1 MIQRIA
7 LLFALMLSLSASAQ
21 IAIDYPYNPDSDGD
35 EVIGTVDLLS
45 LLTVFGMD
53 FELDSIYVD
62 GVGLETFLLD
72 LTEAVLELQENGTGA
87 GYGVVSIYENPDES
101 LTFVFSDSTE
111 FVSPPL
117 PGVQGPTGPA
127 GPEGP
132 QGPQGLTGEAGAT
145 GPVGPQGPEGPQGLQ
160 GEVGAVGPTG
170 PQGEQGA
177 TGPAGPEGPQGPQGE
192 DGTDASFPEGETE
205 GQILIWYGESWIMA
219 IPISG
224 CTLPEACNYDIEA
237 NVLDVSKCIL
247 VDECGVCEGPGA
259 VYECGCTDIPAGD
272 CDCDGNQL
280 DALNVCGGGCAM
292 DADGD
297 GICDDGD
304 DCIGEA
310 DECGVCNGPGAIYEC
325 GCSDIEPGT
334 CDCEG
339 NTLDALGVCNGSCT
353 ADADEDG
360 ICDDVD
366 DCVGTLDALGVCN
379 GSCSADTDAD
389 GICDTVDECVG
400 FYDALGT
407 CNGSCDSDVDED
419 GICDDV
425 DDCVGT
431 FDALGVCNGD
441 CSSDVDSDGVC
452 DDDQS
457 FPYLEAEVHAVSE
470 FGTTYRVYAHFENA
484 LDECLALYAVGSAE
498 SNPVELELE
507 VTTSFYQSP
516 IGANLGSDLNPAFFT
531 WFPELEYDSW
541 LTIGSE
547 SMNDEPV
554 SYVGMNDAF
563 SAFNEGNGFIL
574 NTPVG
579 GSWYVTPTSNPLAVA
594 GDDGTVLL
602 AQLTVENDGLGDVGV
617 VSGLWNIQWRRDGAS
632 FNEEQ
637 LEFTTCGSSPCEIGG
652 CTYEVAC
659 NFNPL
664 ATVNDGSC
672 EFLSCHGCTDSDACN
687 YSPSATFDNGS
698 CWYADPSYDCDYNC
712 LIDSDGD
719 GVCDGLE
726 IFGCTLEEACNFDP
740 GATELDD
747 SCQYL
752 DECGVCGGS
761 AILGCTDPTACNF
774 DPEAGCD
781 DGSCAT
787 DGQVGCL
794 DEAACNYNPEAVCS
808 DGSCTYPGC
817 ENPLADNYDEAA
829 GCDDGSCVVSG
840 CTVDLACN
848 YEPTANV
855 DDNSCEFGTCPGCN
869 DPSDFSYNPTST
881 NDSLCGTAA
890 LFTNCGADGQ
900 FGPTQLQC
908 NQEYGADVVNSDGGI
923 QQWTV
928 SLSGIYRIEAFGAKG
943 GDGYED
949 GFIPGGKGAF
959 MSGVFSLEAG
969 TELSI
974 VVGQEGTTSSGG
986 GGGGGSFV
994 WVSDS
999 ETPLIVA
1006 GAGGGA
1012 GDSDQVYSSNGA
1024 HGVDGQTGLN
1034 GTDSKEQT
1042 GLGGVGGHGG
1052 ESPNCAY
1059 CGGGGAGWL
1068 SDGGTSGDGYY
1079 GGGGGSSRPTF
1090 VGGVN
1095 TGGEMG
1101 GFGGGGANGAWSE
1114 EGGAEGGGGG
1124 GGFSGG
1130 GAGNDGNDDGGGGGG
1145 SFNSGMNQ
1153 SNEAGV
1159 NNGHGYVIIQ
1169 VLTIDE

>member
-205 GQILIWYGESWIMA
+205 GQILIWNGESWIMA

-484 LDECLALYAVGSAE
+484 LDECLAVYAVGSAE
-498 SNPVELELE
+498 SNPVDLELE

-516 IGANLGSDLNPAFFT
+516 IGANLGSDLNPAFFSF
-531 WFPELEYDSW
+531 FPELEYDSW

-848 YEPTANV
+848 FEPTANI
-855 DDNSCEFGTCPGCN
+855 DDNSCEFGNCPGCN
-869 DPSDFSYNPTST
+869 DPDAFNYNPTST
-881 NDSLCGTAA
+881 NSE
-890 LFTNCGADGQ
+890 NCGFEFDFTGEAEIFVVPDSCELLEVELWGAQGAGSGGGQGGYVTGLLSVQPGDTLYISVGGQNGFNGGGNPGSGGSEIRNGTNGGGATDIRIGGTGLNHRRVVAGGGGGEGRRDGCFQ
-900 FGPTQLQC
+900 
-908 NQEYGADVVNSDGGI
+908 
-923 QQWTV
+923 
-928 SLSGIYRIEAFGAKG
+928 
-943 GDGYED
+943 
-949 GFIPGGKGAF
+949 PGGEGGWPGGQGG
-959 MSGVFSLEAG
+959 SGGGYTADSGNMLGGGNAVW
-969 TELSI
+969 
-974 VVGQEGTTSSGG
+974 VGFTTCGSSPIGG
-986 GGGGGSFV
+986 GGGGQNGGGAAGSY
-994 WVSDS
+994 WSLTGGTNGSCGEDGDGAGG
-999 ETPLIVA
+999 EGCGPCGTGGCLGYGGNGGYVA
-1006 GAGGGA
+1006 NGGGAGGG
-1012 GDSDQVYSSNGA
+1012 
-1024 HGVDGQTGLN
+1024 
-1034 GTDSKEQT
+1034 
-1042 GLGGVGGHGG
+1042 GGW
-1052 ESPNCAY
+1052 Y
-1059 CGGGGAGWL
+1059 GGGAGGSNWAA
-1068 SDGGTSGDGYY
+1068 
-1079 GGGGGSSRPTF
+1079 GGGGGSSYIELLFSPETF
-1090 VGGVN
+1090 NGSR
-1095 TGGEMG
+1095 TG
-1101 GFGGGGANGAWSE
+1101 NGLLRLAPH
-1114 EGGAEGGGGG
+1114 
-1124 GGFSGG
+1124 F
-1130 GAGNDGNDDGGGGGG
+1130 
-1145 SFNSGMNQ
+1145 
-1153 SNEAGV
+1153 
-1159 NNGHGYVIIQ
+1159 
-1169 VLTIDE
+1169 